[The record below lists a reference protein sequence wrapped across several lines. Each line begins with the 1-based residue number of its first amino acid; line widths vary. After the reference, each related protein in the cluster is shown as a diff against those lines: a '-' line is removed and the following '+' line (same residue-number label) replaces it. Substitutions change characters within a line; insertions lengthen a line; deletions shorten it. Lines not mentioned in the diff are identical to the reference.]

1 MIDVD
6 RYDCNFLLEE
16 QVEAS
21 NKHFTDLEDE
31 YCQSKDKY
39 IKLSDL
45 QKFPI
50 RLNHYDEVNGS
61 LKYVFGI
68 ENVIEYAECLPGY
81 YLDNIISELEDLYD
95 LANENQKLA
104 VKQAIEI
111 VRRNFKETEENE

>member
-6 RYDCNFLLEE
+6 RYDCDFSLEE
-16 QVEAS
+16 QAEAL
-21 NKHFTDLEDE
+21 KEYFADLEDE
-31 YCQSKDKY
+31 CYQCNDKY

-50 RLNHYDEVNGS
+50 RLNHYDEGNGS
-61 LKYVFGI
+61 LKYIFGV
-68 ENVIEYAECLPGY
+68 ENVIEYAEYLPGY

>member
-1 MIDVD
+1 MIDD
-6 RYDCNFLLEE
+6 DKYDCDFSLEE
-16 QVEAS
+16 QAEAS
-21 NKHFTDLEDE
+21 KKHFSDLEDE
-31 YCQSKDKY
+31 CCPHDKY

-50 RLNHYDEVNGS
+50 RLDHYDEINGS
-61 LKYVFGI
+61 FKYVFGI

-81 YLDNIISELEDLYD
+81 YLDNILSELEVLHDLV
-95 LANENQKLA
+95 NESQKLA

>member
-1 MIDVD
+1 MIDD
-6 RYDCNFLLEE
+6 YMYDCDFSLEE
-16 QVEAS
+16 QIEAS
-21 NKHFTDLEDE
+21 NKHFADLEDE
-31 YCQSKDKY
+31 YCQPHDKY

-61 LKYVFGI
+61 LKYIFGI

-81 YLDNIISELEDLYD
+81 YLDNIISELEVLHDLV
-95 LANENQKLA
+95 NENQKLA